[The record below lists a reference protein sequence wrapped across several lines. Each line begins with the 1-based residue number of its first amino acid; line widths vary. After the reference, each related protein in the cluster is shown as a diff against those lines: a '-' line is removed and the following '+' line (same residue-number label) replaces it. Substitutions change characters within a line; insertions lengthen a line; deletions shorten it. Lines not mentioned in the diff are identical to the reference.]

1 MNTMPHSPEHKITTA
16 QRRRR
21 VVELRRKG
29 HTYREIANRI
39 EAEHGPEA
47 LPKSWGRSYVGQD
60 LRRALQRVQ
69 SDLDEEAADLVRLEL
84 DRLNALQ
91 SSLWAK
97 AMAGKL
103 GAVDR
108 ILSIMRRR
116 AKYLGLDSPE
126 EIRAKVERGDGTEDW
141 LPALMDALRA
151 FPAARV
157 AAAEAIAPLNEN
169 GTR

>member
-1 MNTMPHSPEHKITTA
+1 MGAQTPEHRLDTTE
-16 QRRRR
+16 RRRR
-21 VVELRRKG
+21 VIALRRAG
-29 HTYREIANRI
+29 HAYEEIADRI
-39 EAEHGPEA
+39 EVEHPEA
-47 LPKSWGRSYVGQD
+47 VPKSWDARYACKD
-60 LRRALQRVQ
+60 FHRALQQ
-69 SDLDEEAADLVRLEL
+69 AEGDLAEAAEDMLRLEL

-103 GAVDR
+103 GAIDR

-126 EIRAKVERGDGTEDW
+126 EIRAKVEQGDGTEDW

-151 FPAARV
+151 YPEARV